1 MLARCSPNLYG
12 PAWNGE
18 HRRGTVAIVTTL
30 PETEVTLS
38 AARIGQAA
46 LLTAS
51 GELDLYA
58 ADAVQDALMPLI
70 ETHPPA
76 LIVDLSSV
84 SFLDSTA
91 LGVLVAGAKLLRSS
105 GGRFVVVSSDPRIV
119 RLLEITGLTLLFT
132 LRGTLAEALDEHGA
146 VGG

>member
-1 MLARCSPNLYG
+1 
-12 PAWNGE
+12 
-18 HRRGTVAIVTTL
+18 VATL

-38 AARIGQAA
+38 AAHIGQTA

-58 ADAVQDALMPLI
+58 ADPLQNALTPLI

-84 SFLDSTA
+84 EFIDSTA
-91 LGVLVAGAKLLRSS
+91 LGVLIGAAKVVRSG

-119 RLLEITGLTLLFT
+119 RLLEITGLTLLFV
-132 LRGTLAEALDEHGA
+132 LHATLAEALDEHGA
-146 VGG
+146 AGG

>member
-1 MLARCSPNLYG
+1 
-12 PAWNGE
+12 
-18 HRRGTVAIVTTL
+18 VATL

-38 AARIGQAA
+38 AAHVGPTA

-58 ADAVQDALMPLI
+58 AAALQDALTPLI

-91 LGVLVAGAKLLRSS
+91 LGVLVGAAKLLRSG

-119 RLLEITGLTLLFT
+119 RLLEITGLTLLFV

-146 VGG
+146 AGG